1 MLAYR
6 GPVTRQ
12 RLAVLGGCAVLALSG
27 CAATTAT
34 AQRQVAL
41 PAPSGAATTPT
52 TGTTAASP
60 TPVDAGTPDP
70 TTPAP
75 TSRAPSSSSS
85 APRPSAVTG
94 IVARGLV
101 EPSGAAVRAGTFAL
115 GDSFLLGSTRVLT
128 AAHVRVDAK
137 VGRQFFEGIPELRAV
152 ARSGTLPRNLLVH
165 LGTNGTILPKH
176 CDNVVATAGPSR
188 RVFFVTVIGPRSWMA
203 PNDRVLKACAARHH
217 QQVVIVDWAAV
228 SASHP
233 NWFGPDRVHPNP
245 TGRKQYNALILS
257 ALKTYGV

>member
-6 GPVTRQ
+6 GGVTRL
-12 RLAVLGGCAVLALSG
+12 RLTVLGGCAVLALAACS
-27 CAATTAT
+27 ATTAT
-34 AQRQVAL
+34 AQREAAT
-41 PAPSGAATTPT
+41 PAPSGSAGPTAATTT
-52 TGTTAASP
+52 SP

-75 TSRAPSSSSS
+75 TTPAPSTS
-85 APRPSAVTG
+85 ATRPAAVAG
-94 IVARGLV
+94 IVASGLA
-101 EPSGAAVRAGTFAL
+101 ESPASTAVRAGTFAL
-115 GDSFLLGSTRVLT
+115 GDSFILGSKRVLT
-128 AAHVRVDAK
+128 AAHVRVDAE

-152 ARSGTLPRNLLVH
+152 ARAGTLPRNLLVH

-176 CDNVVATAGPSR
+176 CDNVVATAGPAR

-203 PNDRVLKACAARHH
+203 PNDKVLKACAARHH

-245 TGRKQYNALILS
+245 TGRKQYNALILT
-257 ALKTYGV
+257 ALRTYGV